1 MKTEPRIAELE
12 RLIKRYQKSY
22 YTGEAEITDAEFDS
36 LWDEL
41 KSIDPENPLL
51 KKIGSDLEFDF
62 SGSDEET
69 DTIFTKTQNA
79 AVQDAVDKGGTSSIN
94 TAEKNALS
102 VSGGIFKKVR
112 HLIPMGSQEK
122 AANPAEFEEWA
133 AKRDFNE
140 FLVEYKLDGA
150 SLELQ
155 YENGVFLCAV
165 TRGDGIIGDDISA
178 NVIKM
183 KGFVPRLKE
192 PLTGGVRGE
201 VIMSRSVHKAF
212 YADKAN
218 CRNAANGLMKRKD
231 GEGSEHLQIICYD
244 ARFLNG
250 SPFPDEEKKIA
261 WLSAQGFE
269 TVPLKLCA
277 GSAEVIAYR
286 EEVTALRPGLPY
298 DIDGLVI
305 KGRDIDLAD
314 AERARPEKQI
324 AFKFG
329 LEEAVSIVRS
339 VIWSESG
346 ATYTPIAEFDTVE
359 LAGTRVKRASLVN
372 PNTIR
377 LLGVKIG
384 SRVVVTKRGEIIP
397 KIERLADT
405 AGLEQ
410 SDIVF
415 PSVCS
420 VCGSALTDEGTRLF
434 CPNTLCSKRIHHRI
448 EKWVDVLDIRDFG
461 INLIRRLY
469 ETKRLNS
476 VSDIYTLTEAELSI
490 LDGLGE
496 KSAAKIISSIKSR
509 TTVSFARFVAGF
521 DIEGIGE
528 TLAEKLVE
536 AGFNTL
542 EKLLNAREEEI
553 ASVYGFA
560 EITARTLVQGLAECR
575 EEMLF
580 LTEHGIITIE
590 KPLSTEAAFLAGKS
604 FCFTGELVSM
614 KRSEAEK
621 LVKAAGGDVK
631 SAVVKGLSYLV
642 TNDPLSG
649 SSKNK
654 KAAAQGTPIID
665 EKAFLALVNRSVNP
679 SSGAG
684 V

>member
-1 MKTEPRIAELE
+1 METEFRITELVN
-12 RLIKRYQKSY
+12 RILRYQKSY
-22 YTGEAEITDAEFDS
+22 YTGEAEVTDAEFDA

-41 KSIDPENPLL
+41 KILDPDNPVL
-51 KKIGSDLEFDF
+51 KKIGSDADEGVST
-62 SGSDEET
+62 SGVT
-69 DTIFTKTQNA
+69 Y
-79 AVQDAVDKGGTSSIN
+79 
-94 TAEKNALS
+94 EK
-102 VSGGIFKKVR
+102 KR

-140 FLVEYKLDGA
+140 FVVEYKLDGA

-155 YENGVFLCAV
+155 YENGTFLCAV

-178 NVIKM
+178 NVVKM
-183 KGFVPRLKE
+183 QGFIPRLKE

-201 VIMSRSVHKAF
+201 VIMSRNIHKSF

-231 GEGSEHLQIICYD
+231 GKGSEHLQIICYD
-244 ARFLNG
+244 ARFSNG
-250 SPFPDEEKKIA
+250 SPFDDEEKKIA
-261 WLSAQGFE
+261 WLSDQGFE
-269 TVPLKLCA
+269 TVHLKLCTN
-277 GSAEVIAYR
+277 SAEVIAYR
-286 EEVTALRPGLPY
+286 EQVSDLRPSLPY
-298 DIDGLVI
+298 DIDGLVV
-305 KGRDIDLAD
+305 KGRDIDLRD

-324 AFKFG
+324 AFKFN

-346 ATYTPIAEFDTVE
+346 ATYTPIAEFDAVE

-377 LLGVKIG
+377 VLGVKIG

-397 KIERLADT
+397 KIERLADSE
-405 AGLEQ
+405 GFEQ
-410 SDIVF
+410 SEIVF

-434 CPNTLCSKRIHHRI
+434 CPNTLCSKRLHHRI
-448 EKWVDVLDIRDFG
+448 EKWVSVLDIRDFG

-476 VSDIYTLTEAELSI
+476 VSDIYTLTEAELAE
-490 LDGLGE
+490 LDRLGE

-509 TTVSFARFVAGF
+509 TTVSLARFIAGF

-542 EKLLNAREEEI
+542 EKLLAAREEEI

-575 EEMLF
+575 QEMLF
-580 LTEHGIITIE
+580 LTERGIITIE
-590 KPLSTEAAFLAGKS
+590 KPLSGEAAFLTGKS
-604 FCFTGELVSM
+604 FCFTGELSSM

-665 EKAFLALVNRSVNP
+665 EREFLNLVKRDV
-679 SSGAG
+679 
-684 V
+684 